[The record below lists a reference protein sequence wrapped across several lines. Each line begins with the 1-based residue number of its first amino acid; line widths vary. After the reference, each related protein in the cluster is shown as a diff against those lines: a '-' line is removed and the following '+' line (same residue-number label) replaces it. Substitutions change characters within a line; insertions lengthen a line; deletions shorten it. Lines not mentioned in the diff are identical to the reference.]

1 MPMRG
6 KRGAM
11 KRHDSRRG
19 REFPPRWSIALIL
32 LVILACLV
40 WTVLA
45 INNSQQEAD
54 DAATSANSLAD
65 QVAEACTDGSV
76 KVDGRDICTK
86 ARQVKSNVEKEG
98 EQGPEGPR
106 GRQGAPGPRS
116 TIPGPAG
123 KPGKDGEDSDVPGPQ
138 GEQGEDSD
146 VPGPAG
152 APGDDS
158 DIPGP
163 AGERGKPGDD
173 GDTIVGPP
181 GHKGEKG
188 ESVTGPPG
196 PKGSKGEKGSSGRG
210 IADVTCTADG
220 DWLFEFTDSTSVTV
234 SGPCRAAQA
243 PEPTDNPTTTP

>member
-1 MPMRG
+1 MPTRG

-19 REFPPRWSIALIL
+19 REFPPRWFNSAMLLIALVCIG
-32 LVILACLV
+32 
-40 WTVLA
+40 WTLWS
-45 INNSQQEAD
+45 INTSQQKAD
-54 DAATSANSLAD
+54 DAATSANALAD
-65 QVAEACTDGSV
+65 QVAEACTDGAV

-86 ARQVKSNVEKEG
+86 AKQVKDNVDEPG

-116 TIPGPAG
+116 T
-123 KPGKDGEDSDVPGPQ
+123 VPGPT
-138 GEQGEDSD
+138 GKLGGDGEDSD

-152 APGDDS
+152 RQGEDS
-158 DIPGP
+158 DIPGAVGAP
-163 AGERGKPGDD
+163 GEDSEIPGPVGGRGKPGDD
-173 GDTIVGPP
+173 GKTVVGPP

-210 IADVTCTADG
+210 ISDVTCTADG
-220 DWLFEFTDSTSVTV
+220 DWLFEFTDGTEVTV
-234 SGPCRAAQA
+234 TGPCRASQ
-243 PEPTDNPTTTP
+243 PSPTSNPTTTP